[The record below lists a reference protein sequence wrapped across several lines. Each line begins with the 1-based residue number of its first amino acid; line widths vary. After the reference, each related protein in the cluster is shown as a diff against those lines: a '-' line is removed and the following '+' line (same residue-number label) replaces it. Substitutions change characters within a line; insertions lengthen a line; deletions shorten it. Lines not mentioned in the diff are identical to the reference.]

1 MKKMKVITI
10 AAALTLSATMAFAGP
25 HGGDKGFG
33 GGKGRGHRGGFMSQR
48 LAEKLNLTDAQKSQ
62 IQAIQK
68 GFRENNAQAFE
79 NAKVLR
85 QQVREAR
92 QANDTAR
99 LESLKPAM
107 EAQRTQFQQLREAQ
121 KQQILAVLTAEQ
133 RAQLEALKAERKQRR
148 GGQQQ

>member
-10 AAALTLSATMAFAGP
+10 AAALTFSATLAVAAPHAG
-25 HGGDKGFG
+25 GKGFG
-33 GGKGRGHRGGFMSQR
+33 KGRAHRGGVMSQR
-48 LAEKLNLTDAQKSQ
+48 MAEKLNLTDAQKQQ

-99 LESLKPAM
+99 LESLKPAL
-107 EAQRTQFQQLREAQ
+107 EAQRTQFQQLREAN
-121 KQQILAVLTAEQ
+121 KQAILAVLTAEQ
-133 RAQLEALKAERKQRR
+133 RAQLEAFKAERKQRR
-148 GGQQQ
+148 SEKQ

>member
-25 HGGDKGFG
+25 REGGKGFG

-48 LAEKLNLTDAQKSQ
+48 LAEKLNLTDAQKQQ

-68 GFRENNAQAFE
+68 GFRDNNAQAFE

-92 QANDTAR
+92 QANDTAK
-99 LESLKPAM
+99 LESLEPAL
-107 EAQRTQFQQLREAQ
+107 EAQRTQFQQLREAN
-121 KQQILAVLTAEQ
+121 KQAILAVLTAEQ
-133 RAQLEALKAERKQRR
+133 RAQLDALKAERKQRR
-148 GGQQQ
+148 GEQQR

>member
-1 MKKMKVITI
+1 MKKLKVITL
-10 AAALTLSATMAFAGP
+10 AAALTLSATMAVAAP
-25 HGGDKGFG
+25 HGGGKGG
-33 GGKGRGHRGGFMSQR
+33 HGRGHRGGFLNQR

-92 QANDTAR
+92 QANDTAK

-121 KQQILAVLTAEQ
+121 KQQVLAVLTAEQ

-148 GGQQQ
+148 GAQQH